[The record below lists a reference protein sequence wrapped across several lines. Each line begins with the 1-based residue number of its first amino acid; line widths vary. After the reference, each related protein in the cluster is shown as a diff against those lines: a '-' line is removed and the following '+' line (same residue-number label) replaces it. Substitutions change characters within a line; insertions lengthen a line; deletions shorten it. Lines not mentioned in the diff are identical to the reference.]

1 MPGFNG
7 TGPRGQGPMT
17 GRGLGN
23 CGPGYRRFGRGFG
36 RGLGFGWGWNYPYQP
51 TVKEEKEML
60 EEEIEEMKARLEE
73 LKNKK

>member
-1 MPGFNG
+1 MPALNG

-23 CGPGYRRFGRGFG
+23 CGPGYRGFGRGFG
-36 RGLGFGWGWNYPYQP
+36 FGRGWGWNYPYQP
-51 TVKEEKEML
+51 TAKEEKEML
-60 EEEIEEMKARLEE
+60 EDEIKGMKACLEE